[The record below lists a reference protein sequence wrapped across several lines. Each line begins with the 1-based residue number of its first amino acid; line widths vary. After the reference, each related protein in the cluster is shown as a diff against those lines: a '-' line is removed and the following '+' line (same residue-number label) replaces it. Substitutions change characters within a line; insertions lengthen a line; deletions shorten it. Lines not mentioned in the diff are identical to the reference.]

1 MAECFYMA
9 GAAQKCIPTPED
21 LFPYHSW
28 GPRRLTGTHDDLL
41 VRVIYVRSPGE
52 LLMVSVENGDIDPAW
67 PGALSALVHVPEEKI
82 MLSVTHTHT
91 APYIGGYW
99 PENVEDVEKSRRYA
113 QVVWETLTAAVK
125 EAMENPCPVTLQS
138 GSGSCSVNVNRDLP
152 CIDGKTGKK
161 TYKKTANYH
170 GYSDKTVEVMRFVRQ
185 DGTTL
190 GLLFNY
196 SVHSSMLFGT
206 RLKDGGQLVSGD
218 LAGYAMKKVE
228 KALGK
233 GAVAMFTMAPAADAD
248 PRYNTAWTE
257 LEEETGKMRWCDYG
271 EGSFAVVDAL
281 AGELAGEVLLV
292 CSQMQDEACRE
303 VRCAAKTILVP
314 GKRKNDPKRDEEN
327 GVCKQQTEGF
337 EPAEDVPIPL
347 CVCSFGKLALVG
359 IGCETSSQ
367 NSPAIRDIMK
377 SAGCERC
384 IIATQCN
391 GSSSYMSDEEG
402 YQYGKFSAM
411 ASHMMPEAIQC
422 MYDGI
427 RLLAEEV
434 KGGEKDV
441 Q

>member
-1 MAECFYMA
+1 MAEHFYKA
-9 GAAQKCIPTPED
+9 GAAKKVVPTPED

-41 VRVIYVRSPGE
+41 VRAIYFKSPGE
-52 LLMVSVENGDIDPAW
+52 LLLVSVENGDIDPNW
-67 PGALSALVHVPEEKI
+67 PKALSELVQVPEKNI
-82 MLSVTHTHT
+82 MISVTHTHT

-99 PENVEDVEKSRRYA
+99 PENVDDVEKSQRYA
-113 QVVWETLTAAVK
+113 DLVWETLVQTVK
-125 EAMENPCPVTLQS
+125 EAMGKTCPVTLQF
-138 GSGSCSVNVNRDLP
+138 GYGSCNVNVNRDLP
-152 CIDGKTGKK
+152 YIDTETGKK
-161 TYKKTANYH
+161 KYKKTANIH

-218 LAGYAMKKVE
+218 LAGYAMKRVE
-228 KALGK
+228 KELGEDT
-233 GAVAMFTMAPAADAD
+233 VAMFTMAPAADSD
-248 PRYNTAWTE
+248 PRYNTAWVE
-257 LEEETGKMRWCDYG
+257 FDKEAGEMCWCDYG

-281 AGELAGEVLLV
+281 ASELAGEVLLV
-292 CSQMQDEACRE
+292 CSQMKDAACVEIRS
-303 VRCAAKTILVP
+303 AARTIMVP

-327 GVCKQQTEGF
+327 GVKKQSSEGF

-347 CVCSFGKLALVG
+347 SVVSLGKLALVG

-367 NSPAIRDIMK
+367 NSPAIRNILK
-377 SAGCERC
+377 NKGYERS
-384 IIATQCN
+384 IIVTQCN

-402 YQYGKFSAM
+402 YAFNKFSAM

-427 RLLAEEV
+427 EMLA
-434 KGGEKDV
+434 D
-441 Q
+441 QI